1 MYLIFERT
9 YEAQTQK
16 KRFNTFRPKRK
27 ILVSENRGDEENLQF
42 LNFQS
47 SNSI

>member
-1 MYLIFERT
+1 MYLIFECT

-27 ILVSENRGDEENLQF
+27 IIVSENRGDEENLQF
-42 LNFQS
+42 LNLQTQF
-47 SNSI
+47 N